1 MTFKEKINDL
11 IGDITNKFT
20 SLSQEENNSVE
31 VEKEISEGMPALA
44 RQAAAEGAVMLKNDG
59 VLPLNKGTVVSLFGR
74 TYKDYFFVGYGSGG
88 DVNRPYNIDIAQGIE
103 NCEDLVLNEEL
114 HNTYMTW
121 REKHP
126 VSHGYWAHW
135 PLRYEEMPLTDEIV
149 GSARKISDTAVITIG
164 RSSGEDRDCDL
175 ANGSYYLHDEEI
187 EMLDKVT
194 AHFDKV
200 IVLLNVGNIID
211 MSWVK
216 HYGDKIGAVL
226 YVWQGG
232 MESGNA
238 IADILCGRA
247 NPCGKLTD
255 TIARAYED
263 YPSSAQFGNKK
274 VNEYTEDIFVGYR
287 YFETFAQDR
296 VLYPFG
302 FGLSYTDFEIK
313 ANGVTADENGF
324 SFDVTVTNTGQYSGK
339 EVVQLY
345 LSKPCA
351 KLGNPAR
358 ELVAFAKTKTLEHGE
373 SQTLT
378 LFADMYSLTSYDDC
392 GATNNA
398 NSYVIEAGEYA
409 FYLGNSVRDAEKA
422 HSYFHEETTLWAQ
435 LKQVCA
441 PKYDFKIFKAEEI
454 DGEVVLSTKSVAKEK
469 YDMATRIL
477 NNIPED
483 IEQTGDR
490 GIKLDDVKNGK
501 ATMDEFVAQL
511 DNTELEAITRG
522 GYKMDNPLGP
532 KGNAGVYGGVLESL
546 RDKGVRPIVT
556 TDGPSGIRLVSCCSL
571 LPIGTLL
578 ACSFNTELVKEL
590 YKIIAK
596 EMKKKGSDVLLA
608 PGMNIHRNH
617 LCGRNFEY
625 FSEDP
630 YLSGKMG
637 AACVLGIQSEGGSAC
652 PKHFACNNQEL
663 CRNTNDSRLSE
674 RALRQIY
681 LKGFEICIKESSP
694 KNIMTSYNK
703 INGVW
708 CHYNYDTCVTV
719 LRNEWGYEG
728 NVMTDW
734 WMKPSK
740 SIEFPKLK
748 DQAYRVRSGVNLLMP
763 GGDRVTNEKPDGTLL
778 ATLGKPYG
786 ITLGEIQQSAKWILK
801 SVIDIEK

>member
-1 MTFKEKINDL
+1 MTFKEKFNDL

-31 VEKEISEGMPALA
+31 VENEISEGMPALA
-44 RQAAAEGAVMLKNDG
+44 RQAAAEGTVMLKNDG

-103 NCEDLVLNEEL
+103 NCEDLTLNAEL
-114 HNTYMTW
+114 QNTYMKW

-194 AHFDKV
+194 SHFDKV

-238 IADILCGRA
+238 VADILCGRA

-287 YFETFAQDR
+287 YFETFAQDS

-358 ELVAFAKTKTLEHGE
+358 ELVAFAKTKTLDCGE
-373 SQTLT
+373 AQDLSLYV
-378 LFADMYSLTSYDDC
+378 DIYSLASYDDC

-422 HSYFHEETTLWAQ
+422 HSYFHEETTLRAQ
-435 LKQVCA
+435 LGRSFEFSL
-441 PKYDFKIFKAEEI
+441 PKEWSRTEQIEYATDFIQKNF
-454 DGEVVLSTKSVAKEK
+454 VAKGMCADWSIHDK
-469 YDMATRIL
+469 
-477 NNIPED
+477 
-483 IEQTGDR
+483 GDGNPHVHLLVTMR
-490 GIKLDDVKNGK
+490 PFKKDHTWGNKEVKDW
-501 ATMDEFVAQL
+501 AFV
-511 DNTELEAITRG
+511 
-522 GYKMDNPLGP
+522 
-532 KGNAGVYGGVLESL
+532 
-546 RDKGVRPIVT
+546 RDK
-556 TDGPSGIRLVSCCSL
+556 DG
-571 LPIGTLL
+571 
-578 ACSFNTELVKEL
+578 
-590 YKIIAK
+590 
-596 EMKKKGSDVLLA
+596 
-608 PGMNIHRNH
+608 NI
-617 LCGRNFEY
+617 
-625 FSEDP
+625 
-630 YLSGKMG
+630 
-637 AACVLGIQSEGGSAC
+637 
-652 PKHFACNNQEL
+652 
-663 CRNTNDSRLSE
+663 
-674 RALRQIY
+674 
-681 LKGFEICIKESSP
+681 
-694 KNIMTSYNK
+694 
-703 INGVW
+703 
-708 CHYNYDTCVTV
+708 
-719 LRNEWGYEG
+719 
-728 NVMTDW
+728 
-734 WMKPSK
+734 
-740 SIEFPKLK
+740 
-748 DQAYRVRSGVNLLMP
+748 
-763 GGDRVTNEKPDGTLL
+763 
-778 ATLGKPYG
+778 
-786 ITLGEIQQSAKWILK
+786 
-801 SVIDIEK
+801 VIDETHPDW

>member
-1 MTFKEKINDL
+1 MTFKEKFNDF

-44 RQAAAEGAVMLKNDG
+44 RQMAAEGTVMLKNDG
-59 VLPLNKGTVVSLFGR
+59 VLPLNEGTVVSLFGR

-103 NCEDLVLNEEL
+103 NCEDLTLNAEL

-149 GSARKISDTAVITIG
+149 GSARKISDTAVVTIG

-187 EMLDKVT
+187 EMLNKVT
-194 AHFDKV
+194 SHFDKV

-238 IADILCGRA
+238 VADILCGKA
-247 NPCGKLTD
+247 CPCGKLTD
-255 TIARAYED
+255 TIAKAYED

-287 YFETFAQDR
+287 YFETFAQDK

-324 SFDVTVTNTGQYSGK
+324 SLDVTVTNTGQYSGK

-345 LSKPCA
+345 LSKPCG

-358 ELVAFAKTKTLEHGE
+358 ELVAFAKTKTLDCGE
-373 SQTLT
+373 AQDLSLYV
-378 LFADMYSLTSYDDC
+378 DMYSLASYDDC

-398 NSYVIEAGEYA
+398 NSYVIEAGEYD
-409 FYLGNSVRDAEKA
+409 FYLGNSVRDAEKV
-422 HSYFHEETTLWAQ
+422 HSYFHEETTLWEQ

-454 DGEVVLSTKSVAKEK
+454 DGKTVLSTKSVAKEK

-477 NNIPED
+477 NHIPED

-490 GIKLDDVKNGK
+490 GIKLDDVKSGR
-501 ATMDEFVAQL
+501 ATMNEFVAQL

-522 GYKMDNPLGP
+522 GYKMYNPLGP

-578 ACSFNTELVKEL
+578 ACSFNTELVTEL

-630 YLSGKMG
+630 YLSGKIG
-637 AACVLGIQSEGGSAC
+637 AASVLGIQSEGGSAC

-663 CRNTNDSRLSE
+663 CRNTNESRLSE

-681 LKGFEICIKESSP
+681 LKGFEICIKESKP

>member
-1 MTFKEKINDL
+1 MTFKEKFNDF

-44 RQAAAEGAVMLKNDG
+44 RQMAAEGTVMLKNDG
-59 VLPLNKGTVVSLFGR
+59 VLPLNEGTVVSLFGR

-103 NCEDLVLNEEL
+103 NCEDLTLNAKL

-149 GSARKISDTAVITIG
+149 GSARKISDTAVVTIG

-187 EMLDKVT
+187 EMLNKVT
-194 AHFDKV
+194 SHFDKV

-238 IADILCGRA
+238 VADILCGKA
-247 NPCGKLTD
+247 CPCGKLTD
-255 TIARAYED
+255 TIAKAYED

-287 YFETFAQDR
+287 YFETFAQDK

-324 SFDVTVTNTGQYSGK
+324 SLDVTVTNTGQYSGK

-345 LSKPCA
+345 LSKPCG

-358 ELVAFAKTKTLEHGE
+358 ELVAFAKTKTLDCGE
-373 SQTLT
+373 AQDLSLYV
-378 LFADMYSLTSYDDC
+378 DMYSLASYDDC

-398 NSYVIEAGEYA
+398 NSYVIEAGEYD
-409 FYLGNSVRDAEKA
+409 FYLGNSVRDAEKV
-422 HSYFHEETTLWAQ
+422 HSYFHEETTLWEQ

-454 DGEVVLSTKSVAKEK
+454 DGKTVLSTKSVAKEK

-477 NNIPED
+477 NHIPED

-490 GIKLDDVKNGK
+490 GIKLDDVKSGR
-501 ATMDEFVAQL
+501 ATMNEFVAQL

-522 GYKMDNPLGP
+522 GYKMYNPLGP

-578 ACSFNTELVKEL
+578 ACSFNTELVTEL

-630 YLSGKMG
+630 YLSGKIG
-637 AACVLGIQSEGGSAC
+637 AASVLGIQSEGGSAC

-681 LKGFEICIKESSP
+681 LKGFEICIKESKP